1 MAGRFIKLY
10 DKILQWEWYS
20 DINTFRLFIHLLL
33 KANYKDLKFEG
44 QTILR
49 GQLVTSLPK
58 LASQTGLSVRQVR
71 VSLDKLKMTGEVTGK
86 SFNRYRVITVVKYDQ
101 YQSND
106 RQNDRQ
112 MTGEMSDKRQTDDRQ
127 MTDRW
132 QTDDRQM
139 TASIDN
145 IEYIEQID
153 KVEQIDKST
162 GKTAQRFIPP
172 TKQEIDIFCLENG
185 LSIDV
190 DYFYDHYA
198 SNGWMV
204 GKNKMKDWQATV
216 RNWARR
222 DKGSGSA
229 PVPSGGPNKPI
240 NPKPPAR
247 PSSAANFEQR
257 DYSGVPDQMMDDLE
271 AWVAREREA
280 GNL

>member
-1 MAGRFIKLY
+1 MKKTTGFIT
-10 DKILQWEWYS
+10 LQRQIQDWQWYRHPH
-20 DINTFRLFIHLLL
+20 TAFLFIHLLL
-33 KANYKDLKFEG
+33 SANYVDG
-44 QTILR
+44 QFNGMTIRR
-49 GQLVTSLPK
+49 GQLVTSVPRL
-58 LASQTGLSVRQVR
+58 STDTGLSIQQTKTALAHLR
-71 VSLDKLKMTGEVTGK
+71 LTGEITDE
-86 SFNRYRVITVVKYDQ
+86 STNQYRVITVVKYNQ
-101 YQSND
+101 YQKLTDKISND
-106 RQNDRQ
+106 QPTTNRQNLQRL
-112 MTGEMSDKRQTDDRQ
+112 TDDSSNDQ
-127 MTDRW
+127 P
-132 QTDDRQM
+132 QYNNNN
-139 TASIDN
+139 N
-145 IEYIEQID
+145 ITINKKTINQDY
-153 KVEQIDKST
+153 V

-229 PVPSGGPNKPI
+229 PVSPGGPKPV

-271 AWVAREREA
+271 DWVAREREA